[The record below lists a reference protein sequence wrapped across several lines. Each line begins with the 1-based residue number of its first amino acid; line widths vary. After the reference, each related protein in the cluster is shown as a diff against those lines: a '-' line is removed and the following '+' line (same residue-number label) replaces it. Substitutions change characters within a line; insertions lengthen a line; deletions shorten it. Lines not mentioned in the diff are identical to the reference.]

1 MSGNWQEVRVKESI
15 RSKTKR
21 DSEFHIDTNQE
32 EKATKKLV
40 YSQYIATYRF
50 TSINIVNN
58 FNSWQYSWDLKIQI
72 QREII
77 NCKFK
82 ERLLTIA

>member
-1 MSGNWQEVRVKESI
+1 MKEII

-40 YSQYIATYRF
+40 YSQYIAAYRF
-50 TSINIVNN
+50 TSINIVNI
-58 FNSWQYSWDLKIQI
+58 FNS
-72 QREII
+72 
-77 NCKFK
+77 
-82 ERLLTIA
+82 